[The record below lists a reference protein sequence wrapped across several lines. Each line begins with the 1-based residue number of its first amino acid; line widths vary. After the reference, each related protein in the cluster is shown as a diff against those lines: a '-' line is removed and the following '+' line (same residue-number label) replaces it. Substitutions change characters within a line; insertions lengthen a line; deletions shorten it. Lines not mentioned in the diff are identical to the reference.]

1 MQSNKVKDKN
11 IGFEV
16 DFLRITDDQHSSIFS
31 HSPVIHCDEK
41 RIMQVLIN
49 LQSNAI
55 KFTQRGEIRTT
66 VEIITNNEHQKFLKI
81 SVIDTGIGIPKK
93 DHNKLFKL
101 FGFLKDNQKMNI
113 NGIGLGLMISQQIV
127 EQFDGKIS
135 FQSEEGVGSCFEFTF
150 KLQSGNDN
158 NESDEVDTLIISQ
171 RDRFAESHG
180 LSLGI
185 QKLENISNNILDQ
198 I

>member
-16 DFLRITDDQHSSIFS
+16 DFLRISDDQHSSIFS
-31 HSPVIHCDEK
+31 HSPVINCDEK

-127 EQFDGKIS
+127 EQFDGTIS

-158 NESDEVDTLIISQ
+158 NESDEVDTLIISP
-171 RDRFAESHG
+171 RDRLAESHG
-180 LSLGI
+180 LSLGL